1 MGDRMNRDSS
11 IIAQC
16 ILKTIVPHFPPAEWT
31 SRGDQALQLYR
42 QLERFLSESASDA
55 DSSLSGMSSQGGST
69 THPGGAPGAFV
80 VRQTQRNGKNSGQ
93 RILLVGDH
101 PGFKGGEAWV
111 GFLDWQNQAGAH
123 KRVQPGETVTC
134 DIEVDGNWLN
144 GTNLVVGG

>member
-1 MGDRMNRDSS
+1 MNRDSS

-42 QLERFLSESASDA
+42 QLERFLSESATDA
-55 DSSLSGMSSQGGST
+55 DSSLSGQQPQGGST
-69 THPGGAPGAFV
+69 ASPGGAPGGFV
-80 VRQTQRNGKNSGQ
+80 VRQAKRNSSNNGQ
-93 RILLVGDH
+93 RILLAGDH
-101 PGFKGGEAWV
+101 PGFKGGEGWV
-111 GFLDWQNQAGAH
+111 GFLDWQNRAGVH
-123 KRVQPGETVTC
+123 KTVQPGETVTC